1 MKFGVGQAV
10 ASVESERFVAGAGRY
25 TDDISLDGEVFGVVV
40 RSPRAHAEIVSID
53 TAAARAMPGVLAVL
67 TAADAEAD
75 RVGGL
80 PCLVPV
86 GNRDGSTCALPPW
99 PVLQG
104 DRVRYAGD
112 PVAFVVAET
121 LRQARDAAEAV
132 EADYRDLPAVIASEE
147 ALDASP
153 IRPEVADNV
162 CCDWEDG
169 DRGATDRA
177 FARAAHVVSR
187 KLVNNRLAGNPM
199 EPRSAL
205 GEFERDTGRY
215 VLRTPTQG
223 VHLFRVLLANAVF
236 GVEPES
242 VHVITGDVGGAFGLK
257 AVIYPE
263 QVLVLWAA
271 RRIGRPVRWTA
282 DRSEGF
288 VSDTHA
294 RDHVTDAELALD
306 AEGRFLA
313 IRVSTLANL
322 GAYLALFGPLIPTE
336 ACRGMLTGVY
346 DIAAAHV
353 RVRGV
358 FTNTVPVDAYRGAGR
373 PEAAYVIER
382 LVDIAAGE
390 LGLAPDEIRRR
401 NFIPPEAMPYRTA
414 LKLTYDSG
422 EFARNMDDALAK
434 ADWRGF
440 EARRAAAAE
449 HGKLS
454 GRGLA
459 CYVETCAGPLLG
471 SENSEVRI
479 GEDNAVS
486 VFIGTQSSGQGHE
499 TAFAQIVAE
508 ELGVP
513 FETIRV
519 LEGDSDILPAGGGT
533 AGSRSLMIGGVSL
546 YRAVDDLLAKARAV
560 AAAALEV
567 DADSLTF
574 EDGRFAAPGTN
585 LAIDLLEVA
594 EAVRGEAGLVGT
606 GEFTSEAANYPNGC
620 HVCEVE
626 IDRETGQTAIV
637 RYTVVDDF
645 GRVINPLLLAGQVHG
660 GVAQGVGQALLEW
673 ARYDDE
679 SGQLLAGSFLDYCM
693 PRADDLPDCDLGWN
707 EIPCRTNPMGI
718 KSAGEAGAVGAPPA
732 VVNAIVDALSGFGVR
747 HIDMPATPERV
758 WRAME
763 TGAG

>member
-10 ASVESERFVAGAGRY
+10 TSVESERFVAGAGCY
-25 TDDISLDGEVFGVVV
+25 TDDVSLVGEAFGVVV
-40 RSPRAHAEIVSID
+40 RSPHAHAEIVSVD
-53 TAAARAMPGVLAVL
+53 TAAARTMPGVLAVL
-67 TAADAEAD
+67 TGADAEAD
-75 RVGGL
+75 RLGSL

-86 GNRDGSTCALPPW
+86 KNRDGSTCALPPW

-104 DRVRYAGD
+104 DRVRYVGD
-112 PVAFVVAET
+112 PVAFVVAVT
-121 LRQARDAAEAV
+121 LQRARDAAAAV
-132 EADYRDLPAVIASEE
+132 EVEYRDLPAAIAAE
-147 ALDASP
+147 DAP
-153 IRPEVADNV
+153 DAPRIWPDAPGNI

-169 DRGATDRA
+169 DREATDRA
-177 FARAAHVVSR
+177 FAGAAHVVSL
-187 KLVNNRLAGNPM
+187 KLVNNRLVGNPM

-205 GEFERDTGRY
+205 GSFDRDAGRY
-215 VLRTPTQG
+215 ALTTSTQG
-223 VHLFRVLLANAVF
+223 VHLFSALLANAIF
-236 GVEPES
+236 GVEPQQ
-242 VHVITGDVGGAFGLK
+242 VHVTTGDVGGAFGLK

-271 RRIGRPVRWTA
+271 KRLGRPVRWTA

-288 VSDTHA
+288 ISDTHA
-294 RDHVTDAELALD
+294 RDHVTEAELALD
-306 AEGRFLA
+306 SEGTFLA
-313 IRVSTLANL
+313 VRVSTLANL

-346 DIAAAHV
+346 DVAAAHV

-373 PEAAYVIER
+373 PESAYVIER
-382 LVDIAAGE
+382 LVDAAAGK
-390 LGLAPDEIRRR
+390 LGIPPDEIRRR
-401 NFIPPEAMPYRTA
+401 NFIPPESMPYATA

-434 ADWRGF
+434 SDWRGF
-440 EARRAAAAE
+440 ETRRASAATRGRLA
-449 HGKLS
+449 

-459 CYVETCAGPLLG
+459 YYLETCAGPLLG
-471 SENSEVRI
+471 SENSEVRL
-479 GEDNAVS
+479 GTDGRVS

-499 TAFAQIVAE
+499 TAFAQIVSE

-513 FETIRV
+513 FENVRV
-519 LEGDSDILPAGGGT
+519 LEGDSAILPTGGGT

-546 YRAVDDLLAKARAV
+546 YRAAEDLVAKARIL
-560 AAAALEV
+560 AAERLEV
-567 DADSLTF
+567 GGDDLTF
-574 EDGRFAAPGTN
+574 GEGRFAVPGTD

-594 EAVRGEAGLVGT
+594 ETAPGDAGLTGT

-620 HVCEVE
+620 HICEVE
-626 IDRETGQTAIV
+626 IDRETGQVAIV

-645 GRVINPLLLAGQVHG
+645 GRVVNPLLLAGQVHG

-673 ARYDDE
+673 ARYDE

-693 PRADDLPDCDLGWN
+693 PRADDLPDYDVGWN
-707 EIPCRTNPMGI
+707 EIPCRTNRMGV

-732 VVNAIVDALSGFGVR
+732 VINAVVDALSQFGVR
-747 HIDMPATPERV
+747 HIDMPATPERI
-758 WRAME
+758 WRAMGSG
-763 TGAG
+763 TR